1 MEQTYDTEIS
11 MKELIAIGGCEY
23 ITAAKIMSRFGIG
36 YKAMYTWIENG
47 TLPHPIK
54 LGRRM
59 YFDNHEID
67 ERLLGHTR

>member
-1 MEQTYDTEIS
+1 
-11 MKELIAIGGCEY
+11 MKELIEISGRKY
-23 ITAAKIMSRFGIG
+23 ITAARVMSHFGIG

-59 YFDNHEID
+59 YFDPQEID
-67 ERLLGHTR
+67 EKLLGHTR